1 MVLFPLNLGNL
12 LDMRGEGLQPEPV
25 EGRVLQDLF
34 VFRCLRTNNV
44 AAVIHFIGF
53 V

>member
-25 EGRVLQDLF
+25 EGRVLQDLL
-34 VFRCLRTNNV
+34 VFCCLRTNNV
-44 AAVIHFIGF
+44 AAVIHFIGL